1 LVPIFPAGSLPVTAA
16 SEAFVAK
23 LPRLPIILILG
34 AVFSPSIVAHAEPM
48 APDAEAARR
57 AALHALPTACAA
69 DYDRL
74 CQHPAESSRDGRA
87 VLICLKDHMIDT
99 TLTCRKVVRAAA
111 H

>member
-1 LVPIFPAGSLPVTAA
+1 M
-16 SEAFVAK
+16 AK
-23 LPRLPIILILG
+23 LARLPIILILG
-34 AVFSPSIVAHAEPM
+34 AALSPRVVAQAATT

-57 AALHALPTACAA
+57 EALHALPMACAA

-74 CQHPAESSRDGRA
+74 CPHPAESGRDGRA

-99 TLTCRKVVRAAA
+99 TLTCRKVVHQAE